1 MNNKDYYFY
10 INWEDDKRNLYRI
23 GILAR
28 IDDIYYM
35 KTQQIGGEKE
45 RDASSHG
52 YNGIPGFVN
61 GNLYKS
67 EKELFDFFKERVYLE
82 KNDQTDIMEEL
93 NKTGGKTLRDSFS
106 LEEMPERLKENC
118 KEVLQQLAQQQDKRD
133 KEEQEK

>member
-10 INWEDDKRNLYRI
+10 INWEDDKKNLYRV

-28 IDDIYYM
+28 IEDIYYM
-35 KTQQIGGEKE
+35 KTQQIGAEKE

-52 YNGIPGFVN
+52 YNGIPGFVK
-61 GNLYKS
+61 GKLYKS
-67 EKELFDFFKERVYLE
+67 ERQLFDFFKERIFIEQNSDV
-82 KNDQTDIMEEL
+82 DIMEEL
-93 NKTGGKTLRDSFS
+93 DKTNGRTLRDSFS

-118 KEVLQQLAQQQDKRD
+118 KEVLQQMAQQQEKKD